1 MREDYVTIYH
11 PSGLESRVLS
21 KSVASCLRDAATTEK
36 ASETDLPQVEESE
49 SKTDTTEAY

>member
-21 KSVASCLRDAATTEK
+21 KSVAAWLRNGWTTEK

-49 SKTDTTEAY
+49 IKTDTTEAY